1 MKLNYKLILFDLDG
15 TLIDSNP
22 GVKTSLIYTL
32 KRLGYAVPPQIDMPH
47 TYMGPPLMDTFEK
60 LFGMPYETALI
71 AADIY
76 KEHMSKDNKYKNVCF
91 EEIKDVL
98 TELKLHGAVLGVAT
112 TKYEPFAEKI
122 LKDLGIYKFFD
133 VVCGSNSDGTVKEK
147 FQVIKLALKRLNSE
161 ADKNTV
167 LIGDSKYDTEGAVK
181 AGIEFIG
188 VNYGYGLQKDMIE
201 LGAKIFADSPKD
213 LLSLLLR

>member
-1 MKLNYKLILFDLDG
+1 MKLNYQLILFDLDG

-22 GVKTSLIYTL
+22 GVKNSLVYTL
-32 KRLGYAVPPQIDMPH
+32 NRLGYVVPPQIDMPH
-47 TYMGPPLMDTFEK
+47 TYMGPPLMDTFEN
-60 LFGMPYETALI
+60 LFGMPYETALK

-76 KEHMSKDNKYKNVCF
+76 KEHMSKENKYENVCF
-91 EEIKDVL
+91 EEMEDVL
-98 TELKLHGAVLGVAT
+98 TELKSHGAKLGVAT

-122 LKDLGIYKFFD
+122 LKTLGIYEFFD

-147 FQVIKLALKRLNSE
+147 SQVINLALRHLNTK

-167 LIGDSKYDTEGAVK
+167 LIGDSKYDIEGAVK
-181 AGIEFIG
+181 TGIEFIG
-188 VNYGYGLQKDMIE
+188 VNYGYGLQKDMID

-213 LLSLLLR
+213 LLSLLLK